1 MRIPWISVELETGRN
16 SKEKSFSEQ
25 EQEEE
30 EEVQEEEEEFRP
42 LYPTYGT

>member
-30 EEVQEEEEEFRP
+30 EEEEVREEFRR

>member
-1 MRIPWISVELETGRN
+1 MEFH
-16 SKEKSFSEQ
+16 FSEQ

-30 EEVQEEEEEFRP
+30 EEEEVREEFRR

>member
-30 EEVQEEEEEFRP
+30 VQEEEEFRP
-42 LYPTYGT
+42 LYPTYST

>member
-1 MRIPWISVELETGRN
+1 MEFH
-16 SKEKSFSEQ
+16 FSEQ

-30 EEVQEEEEEFRP
+30 EEEVQEEEFRP